1 MLDENGVD
9 IGLDNSTLD
18 QQAKGSMKIVEEY
31 IRQLKALGQY
41 ENTTIIITADHGYWY
56 FIDKPLE
63 ETTSP
68 YMLVKP
74 AQSAELDAEP
84 LKVSTVP
91 VSHMDFPATVLKAM
105 GADYAG
111 YGTPMDEVPASGD
124 RARFYY
130 MTETVDGHDWAILKY
145 LIRGDALDIANWQL
159 TGDEWDVNRNREQGS
174 GAAAS
179 DDVAMVAT
187 KTE

>member
-31 IRQLKALGQY
+31 IKQLKELGQY
-41 ENTTIIITADHGYWY
+41 DNTTIIITADHGYWY
-56 FIDKPLE
+56 FIDRPLE

-84 LKVSTVP
+84 FKVSTAP

-105 GADYAG
+105 GA
-111 YGTPMDEVPASGD
+111 EQRD
-124 RARFYY
+124 RKS
-130 MTETVDGHDWAILKY
+130 V
-145 LIRGDALDIANWQL
+145 
-159 TGDEWDVNRNREQGS
+159 V
-174 GAAAS
+174 
-179 DDVAMVAT
+179 
-187 KTE
+187 